1 MSTQSLS
8 SVPEIE
14 IEMEMEMEMDG
25 ADFPACI
32 SRNIP
37 QII

>member
-8 SVPEIE
+8 SVPKIEIE
-14 IEMEMEMEMDG
+14 IEIEMEMDG

-32 SRNIP
+32 PRNIP